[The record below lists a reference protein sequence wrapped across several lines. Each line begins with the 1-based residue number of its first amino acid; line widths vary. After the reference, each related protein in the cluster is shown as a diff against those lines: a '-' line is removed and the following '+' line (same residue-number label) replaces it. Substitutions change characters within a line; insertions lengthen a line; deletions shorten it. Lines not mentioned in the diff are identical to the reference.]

1 MIVKMLRYDLVLL
14 KKQSEDFIER
24 LRELGLVDITT
35 TGWEPKER
43 DRQLLTEIDQYQK
56 ALDQLQAYAEGDA
69 EAKFSSAEEAME
81 AYQKL
86 TQQKAMLQ
94 AEVARLEKLSE
105 EVAPWGEF
113 DASMNEKLLS
123 RGVQLRYF
131 VTQGATFDS
140 NIEQWSAEQN
150 VVEISRTASSVYFV
164 VIATAQ
170 GQLELDAQEIKAP
183 EAHKHPCSKRSI

>member
-14 KKQSEDFIER
+14 KQQSEDFIER

-35 TGWEPKER
+35 TGWEPQEK
-43 DRQLLTEIDQYQK
+43 DRLLLVEIDQYQK
-56 ALDQLQAYAEGDA
+56 ALDQL
-69 EAKFSSAEEAME
+69 EAFAQSEDCVKDGVKPYESAEQAME

-86 TQQKAMLQ
+86 TQHKASLV

-113 DASMNEKLLS
+113 DAQMYSKLQS

-131 VTQGATFDS
+131 VTQTSTYDS
-140 NIEQWSAEQN
+140 SVAEWSQKN
-150 VVEISRTASSVYFV
+150 PVVEISRTTSSVYFV
-164 VIATAQ
+164 IVTVDQSA
-170 GQLELDAQEIKAP
+170 LELDAQEI
-183 EAHKHPCSKRSI
+183 